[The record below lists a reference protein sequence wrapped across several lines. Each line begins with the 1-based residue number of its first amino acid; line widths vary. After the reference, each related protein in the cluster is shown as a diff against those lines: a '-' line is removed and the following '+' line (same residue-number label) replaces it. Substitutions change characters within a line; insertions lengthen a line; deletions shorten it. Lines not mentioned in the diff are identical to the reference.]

1 MFVLFLFF
9 YIWKSNHVVCVLSE
23 QEALWEDLYS
33 TVSQSGQNPPD
44 ESCETG
50 ERKGDGGGGGG
61 QGAAS
66 WSWWWW
72 AHLWW
77 HHHGGVWLVCLIA
90 RERHWC
96 LELDLYYAAE
106 QKKREG
112 ETKISPEEKQAGR
125 AFTATS
131 VQGEKKNKNQ
141 KTARQRRSHR
151 AITQKNKNKVKR
163 RAAREY

>member
-1 MFVLFLFF
+1 MQSFFFSYVCFVFVFLHMKKQSCCLCFE
-9 YIWKSNHVVCVLSE
+9 WTGG
-23 QEALWEDLYS
+23 LWEDLYS

-72 AHLWW
+72 WAHLWW

-106 QKKREG
+106 QKERER

-131 VQGEKKNKNQ
+131 VQGEKKK
-141 KTARQRRSHR
+141 KTKKQPDSDGH
-151 AITQKNKNKVKR
+151 TEQ
-163 RAAREY
+163 